1 MQYRREIDGLRA
13 LAVTP
18 VVLFHANIP
27 GFGGGFL
34 GVDVFFVISGYLIT
48 SLISAEMAAG
58 KFSIVNFYERRARRI
73 LPALFTVVLAT
84 IIAAPIILPPDSLHD
99 FGMSVIA
106 VATFLSN
113 ILFWRQSGYFG
124 STSEETPL
132 LHTWSLAV
140 EEQFYIIFPLF
151 LLLVFPIGRTRLTL
165 AIIGIILISLGLAE
179 WGWRNAGTADFFLAP
194 TRAFELLLG
203 SLVAFLPRERW
214 LDRLPRA
221 AIETAGLAGLVLL
234 TGSFVIFTEATPHP
248 SFLTLAPVVGT
259 ALIIMFAVEGTRCA
273 RLLSLPVFVGIGLL
287 SYSIYLWHQPLFAF
301 ARVLGNGRMEIA
313 ETLVLIAASV
323 GLAWISWRYIEQP
336 FRKRS
341 RFSRSTIFVSA
352 ATGTVALIALGAFLA
367 NYPLLYTRTFHPDR
381 MERIEQISI
390 AAASETLTVQ
400 DDCHFQSET
409 FDAHF
414 RETFERCAKTYGKAL
429 FITGGS
435 HGIDLY
441 NAVALNADYPF
452 IASVS
457 RGYCRAHA
465 FFGERPPYPCHY
477 EDLKA
482 FAAQNGDQILRI
494 IYTQTPDRLF
504 PKGMGGATIDGLSA
518 SATDEVMTYLA
529 ELKRVSGV
537 DVTILGMLPPLQ
549 TELQD
554 LDVTVPLSDA
564 LAKAYSPELFDLTRQ
579 VETRWAEAAHSAGL
593 GFVSKIDAFDL
604 HYPADL
610 LVDGEIT
617 YSDIRHLSRKG
628 EQVFGARLVA
638 YMANHGFAEFKPD
651 RTDDQAAL
659 TNDTSH
665 PTSSPSISTPE

>member
-13 LAVTP
+13 IAVTP

-48 SLISAEMAAG
+48 SLIAAEMAEG
-58 KFSIVNFYERRARRI
+58 RFSIVNFYERRARRI

-84 IIAAPIILPPDSLHD
+84 IIAAPIILPPDSLRD

-113 ILFWRQSGYFG
+113 ILFWQQSGYFG
-124 STSEETPL
+124 SVSEETPL

-151 LLLVFPIGRTRLTL
+151 LLLAFPIGRIRLTL
-165 AIIGIILISLGLAE
+165 TLIGIVLISLGLAE
-179 WGWRNAGTADFFLAP
+179 WGWRNAGDADFFLAP

-203 SLVAFLPRERW
+203 SLIALQPRERW
-214 LDRLPRA
+214 LSRLPRP
-221 AIETAGLAGLVLL
+221 AIEIAAFSGLLLL
-234 TGSFVIFTEATPHP
+234 TGSFVVFTEATPHP
-248 SFLTLAPVVGT
+248 SFLTLAPVLGT
-259 ALIIMFAVEGTRCA
+259 ALIIMFADTDTRCG
-273 RLLSLPVFVGIGLL
+273 RLLSLPLFVGIGLL

-301 ARVLGNGRMEIA
+301 ARVLGGGQLGMIEDI
-313 ETLVLIAASV
+313 LLIAASV
-323 GLAWISWRYIEQP
+323 GLAWLSWRYIERP
-336 FRKRS
+336 FRRKS
-341 RFSRSTIFVSA
+341 RFRRSTIFIASLS
-352 ATGTVALIALGAFLA
+352 GTAALIALGAFLA
-367 NYPLLYTRTFHPDR
+367 NYPLLYTRSFHPDR
-381 MERIEQISI
+381 MERIQQISI
-390 AAASETLTVQ
+390 ATASETLTVQ

-409 FDAHF
+409 FDARF
-414 RETFERCAKTYGKAL
+414 RETFERCAQTYGKAL

-441 NAVALNADYPF
+441 NAIALNADYPF

-482 FAAQNGDQILRI
+482 FAAQNANHILRI

-504 PKGMGGATIDGLSA
+504 PKGMAGATIDDLSA
-518 SATDEVMTYLA
+518 SATNEVMTYLS
-529 ELKRVSGV
+529 ELKRISGV
-537 DVTILGMLPPLQ
+537 DVAIVGMLPPLQ

-554 LDVTVPLSDA
+554 LDITRPLPEA
-564 LAKAYSPELFDLTRQ
+564 LAMAYSPALFELTRQ
-579 VETRWAEAAHSAGL
+579 VETRWAHEAHAAGI

-604 HYPADL
+604 HFPEDL
-610 LVDGEIT
+610 LIDGAIT
-617 YSDIRHLSRKG
+617 YSDIRHLSRAG
-628 EQVFGARLVA
+628 EKAFGARMVRYLA
-638 YMANHGFAEFKPD
+638 DAGFAEFQPD
-651 RTDDQAAL
+651 PAEGHAAL
-659 TNDTSH
+659 TPNALPPGAQLSGA
-665 PTSSPSISTPE
+665 TPQ